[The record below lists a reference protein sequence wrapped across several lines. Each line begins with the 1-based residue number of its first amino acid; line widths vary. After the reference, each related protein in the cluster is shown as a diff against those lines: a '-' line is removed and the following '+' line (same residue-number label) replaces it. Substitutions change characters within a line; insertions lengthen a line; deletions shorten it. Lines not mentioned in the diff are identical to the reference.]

1 MHESNHTVYDSY
13 CIDTVLKPNKTQSCS
28 DNILVTS
35 IMLGYDCYA
44 ISTNFSEVSSNLA
57 QADEVGGAQVAM
69 GVLAILAMLAL
80 LLCYCLFEPTETA
93 INRGKVQHHRIVFS
107 NPTA

>member
-1 MHESNHTVYDSY
+1 MHG
-13 CIDTVLKPNKTQSCS
+13 
-28 DNILVTS
+28 ILFRNLIEQFYNDDISVTL

-44 ISTNFSEVSSNLA
+44 ISTNFGEVNPNLA
-57 QADEVGGAQVAM
+57 QVDEVGGAQVAM

-93 INRGKVQHHRIVFS
+93 INRGKVQHH
-107 NPTA
+107 

>member
-1 MHESNHTVYDSY
+1 M
-13 CIDTVLKPNKTQSCS
+13 KQFSCK
-28 DNILVTS
+28 DNISVTL

-93 INRGKVQHHRIVFS
+93 TNRGKVQHHRMIYN
-107 NPTA
+107 NPTS

>member
-1 MHESNHTVYDSY
+1 
-13 CIDTVLKPNKTQSCS
+13 
-28 DNILVTS
+28 
-35 IMLGYDCYA
+35 MLGYDCYA

-69 GVLAILAMLAL
+69 GVLAIVAMLAL

-93 INRGKVQHHRIVFS
+93 INRGKVQHHRMKYS
-107 NPTA
+107 NPTS